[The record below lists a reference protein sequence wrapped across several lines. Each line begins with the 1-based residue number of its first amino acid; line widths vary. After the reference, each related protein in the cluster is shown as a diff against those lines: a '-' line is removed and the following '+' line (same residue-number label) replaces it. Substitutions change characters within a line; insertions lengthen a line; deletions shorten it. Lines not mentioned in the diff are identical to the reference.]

1 MEEEKNDVEVSET
14 EPVENTD
21 LEENEDVENQEEEL
35 PQKTQGENLKS
46 KDLQSALAQKE
57 HYRKKYEE
65 LKKQPKVVQSAPA
78 GEDEWRS
85 KVDFLIKN
93 RDYNEEEFD
102 HIASVAQRKGL
113 SIEDAAKA
121 ESDYIAFRRQKVAE
135 QNKIPSSSQ
144 AGSSQYSKRIS
155 ADTPAEEIDK
165 VLEERFKKA
174 SSEGKSGY

>member
-21 LEENEDVENQEEEL
+21 LEENEDVETQEEET

-65 LKKQPKVVQSAPA
+65 LKKQPKVTEAPA

-113 SIEDAAKA
+113 SIEDAAKV

-144 AGSSQYSKRIS
+144 AGSSQYTKKIS

-165 VLEERFKKA
+165 VLQERFKKA
-174 SSEGKSGY
+174 VSEGKSDY